1 MIIETLIYISIYLG
15 LFVMVF
21 YIISYFSNLPKEF
34 KKIPDT
40 KLPSITIIVPAWN
53 EEEGIGKTIQS
64 LLKIDYPKKKL
75 EILVVD
81 DGSKDKTYEEALKH
95 QSSQVKVF
103 KKKENGGK
111 FTALNFGIEKA
122 KGEFIVSTDADNL
135 EVMPDALKHMVRYFE
150 NPSVMCV
157 APAMAIS
164 NPRGVLARI
173 QQVEYLLGVFL
184 RRAFASVNA
193 IHVTPGAFS
202 SYRKKFV
209 QKTGGFKRAHLT
221 EDMEMALRVQKHNYI
236 IENSLNSIV
245 YTIGLTRFKE
255 LLIQRRRWYVGLI
268 RNLWDY
274 KMLFSPRYGIMGVLV
289 LPMAIWAIFTT
300 IVFSLYVLFRG
311 FFEAKRQAVLFGSI
325 NFDIFHPNMSAFILE
340 RSFLKFA
347 TTPLM
352 VFTLLFIIVLVGYMI
367 FAKKW
372 VKKHSNVKYSLV
384 LFLLFYSFIACIWW
398 IDALIHSTVRYKKL
412 KWR

>member
-21 YIISYFSNLPKEF
+21 YILSYFSNPPREF

-64 LLKIDYPKKKL
+64 LLQIDYPKKKL
-75 EILVVD
+75 EIIVVD
-81 DGSKDKTYEEALKH
+81 DGSCDKTYEEALKH
-95 QSSQVKVF
+95 QCSQVKVF

-135 EVMPDALKHMVRYFE
+135 EVMPDALKYMVRYFE

-164 NPRGVLARI
+164 NPKGILPRI

-202 SYRKKFV
+202 AYRKSFV
-209 QKTGGFKRAHLT
+209 LKTGGFKRAHLT
-221 EDMEMALRVQKHNYI
+221 EDMEMALRVQKNNYV
-236 IENSLNSIV
+236 IENSLDSII
-245 YTIGLTRFKE
+245 YTVGLPRFRE

-274 KMLFSPRYGIMGVLV
+274 RILFSPKYGILGVLI
-289 LPMAIWAIFTT
+289 LPMAIWAMFTT
-300 IVFSLYVLFRG
+300 ILFSIYVLFRG
-311 FFEAKRQAVLFGSI
+311 FFEAKRQTTLMNSI
-325 NFDIFHPNMSAFILE
+325 NFDIFHLNMNSFILE

-347 TTPLM
+347 TTPLI
-352 VFTLLFIIVLVGYMI
+352 VFTLLFIILLIGYMM

-372 VKKHSNVKYSLV
+372 VKKHSNVKYSLA
-384 LFLLFYSFIACIWW
+384 LFLIFYSFLACIWW
-398 IDALIHSTVRYKKL
+398 IDSIIHSTIRYKKL